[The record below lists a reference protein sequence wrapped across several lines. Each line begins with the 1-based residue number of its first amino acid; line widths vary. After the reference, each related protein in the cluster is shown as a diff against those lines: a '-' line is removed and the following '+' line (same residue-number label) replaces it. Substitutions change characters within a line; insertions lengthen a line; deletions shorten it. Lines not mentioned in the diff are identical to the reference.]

1 MDKKTSASGPD
12 GEAIS
17 TLGLDVVLAALR
29 RDLIASRKATVEEGA
44 YGLGVAQAQVE
55 LNITVTETSS
65 KGAHGGVEVKV
76 VSFGGQREKITQDQR
91 VHRIALTLVP
101 VPPAP
106 EETDLIPV
114 REEADLLSGLS
125 VGPVVL
131 ARPDLQH
138 RRAALELGRSG
149 TSRTGFAVAESVRR
163 ALREEAAAA
172 MEEVL
177 TESGGH
183 KGKAAAGKTA
193 AGKTS
198 RARTAGAGTAGK
210 KTASPGSRASK
221 AR

>member
-1 MDKKTSASGPD
+1 MDKKTSAPGPD
-12 GEAIS
+12 GEAVS

-29 RDLIASRKATVEEGA
+29 RDLIASRQATVEEGA

-55 LNITVTETSS
+55 LNITVAETSS
-65 KGAHGGVEVKV
+65 KGGHGGVEVKV
-76 VSFGGQREKITQDQR
+76 VSFGGRREKITQDQR

-125 VGPVVL
+125 DGPVVL

-149 TSRTGFAVAESVRR
+149 ASRTGFAVAESVRR

-177 TESGGH
+177 AESGGH
-183 KGKAAAGKTA
+183 KGKAA

-210 KTASPGSRASK
+210 KTASAGSRASK